1 MQKTPKLILL
11 AALRSVAVLGVVW
24 LLLLLAWAAEGV

>member
-1 MQKTPKLILL
+1 MRKLPKLLL
-11 AALRSVAVLGVVW
+11 IVALRSAAVLSVVW